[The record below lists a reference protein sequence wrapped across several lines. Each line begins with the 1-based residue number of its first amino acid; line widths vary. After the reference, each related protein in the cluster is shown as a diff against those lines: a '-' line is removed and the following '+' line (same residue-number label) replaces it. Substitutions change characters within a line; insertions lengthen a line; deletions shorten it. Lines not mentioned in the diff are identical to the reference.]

1 MILNKIRNAR
11 RPTFVEFVI
20 SLYRRNDRNNGE
32 ENWLNKRTH
41 CCRVERGVH
50 YLTVVPAKED
60 LGQFEVS

>member
-1 MILNKIRNAR
+1 M
-11 RPTFVEFVI
+11 FVEFVI

-60 LGQFEVS
+60 SGQFEVS